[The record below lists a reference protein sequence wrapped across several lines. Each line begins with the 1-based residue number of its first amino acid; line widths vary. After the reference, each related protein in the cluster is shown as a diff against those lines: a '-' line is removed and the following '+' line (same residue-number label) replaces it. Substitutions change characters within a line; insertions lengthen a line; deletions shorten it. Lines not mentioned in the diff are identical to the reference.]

1 MKKRIIAF
9 LCMMMVFTVTT
20 AVALAGQEYWDE
32 QCDDNPYRVSKW
44 GDASVFVAYGTNN
57 LAYVTLENNSG
68 STKYLTCQM
77 REYSDNVGWTDSRAD
92 GCLSAPDSCFRE
104 PSLEASA
111 FPGQLLLVAAYY
123 MQIRETFEAT
133 CTVGALLCSS

>member
-77 REYSDNVGWTDSRAD
+77 REYSDNVGWTDSS
-92 GCLSAPDSCFRE
+92 SASGLKQSGVQISCEISR
-104 PSLEASA
+104 
-111 FPGQLLLVAAYY
+111 QTNLVGYYYHGGYCYNDQSGSWAIDDYLFKAY
-123 MQIRETFEAT
+123 QD
-133 CTVGALLCSS
+133 